1 MPNTPVTQRL
11 QRFIPH
17 LLLASIGLVYLGYRL
32 YVGHQPYEWSGTVEA
47 RVISVGSRAGGR
59 VKDVRVHEGDRVTE
73 GQVLLVLEPGDLEAQ
88 RLQAEGQLLQVE
100 ANLEKLVKG
109 ARPEEIQQAQARAI
123 NAQAAL
129 QESRAGA
136 RHEQIAAADARL
148 RAAQATAEKARTD
161 ADRIRKLTTSGAA
174 TQADLDNVETRQR
187 ESTAQRDA
195 AEQTFLELRNGVR
208 QEELRQAQARAL
220 EAEASAR
227 LVKAGSRE
235 EDIKAARGAV
245 EAARGRLQAVETLI
259 DELKIKAPR
268 AARVESLDLRPGDI
282 LLPNAT
288 AATLLEEDQLFVRIY
303 VPETLI
309 GHVKVGQEVPVTVD
323 SFPGRQFKGVI
334 EHVNAIGE
342 YSPRNLQTADERA
355 DQVFAT
361 RVGLREG
368 RDALKAG
375 MAAFIRV
382 PR

>member
-1 MPNTPVTQRL
+1 MQRL

-17 LLLASIGLVYLGYRL
+17 LLLASLGLVYLGYRF

-59 VKDVRVHEGDRVTE
+59 VKEVRVREGDRVTE
-73 GQVLLVLEPGDLEAQ
+73 GQVLVVLEPGDLEAQ
-88 RLQAEGQLLQVE
+88 RLQAEGQLLQAE

-123 NAQAAL
+123 TAQAAL

-136 RHEQIAAADARL
+136 RHEQIAGADARL

-161 ADRIRKLTTSGAA
+161 ADRIRKLATSGAA
-174 TQADLDNVETRQR
+174 TQADLDGVETRLR

-195 AEQTFLELRNGVR
+195 AEQTLLELRNGVR

-220 EAEASAR
+220 EAEANAR

-268 AARVESLDLRPGDI
+268 PSRVEALDLRPGD
-282 LLPNAT
+282 LLAPSAT

-309 GHVKVGQEVPVTVD
+309 GHVKMGQEVPISVD
-323 SFPGRQFKGVI
+323 SFPNRQFKGVI
-334 EHVNAIGE
+334 EHINAIGE

-368 RDALKAG
+368 GDVLKAG

-382 PR
+382 PK